1 MLNFENLD
9 EKFVRI
15 VNSSQWKELQ
25 EKFNNCPDIYVLGHG
40 GNLAVADHAAVDIT
54 RLSNGTK
61 NAMCPGSAVVATSL
75 INDTSFDQ
83 WMVAWLQQRTSTR
96 TKGQMKKSLVYG
108 ISSSGTSKDVI
119 KALQW
124 ASDNGMETCLLTAKP
139 IPGKIKGLTQ
149 VLLGVDYYHTAE
161 CLSLLL
167 QYQLT
172 HGSGKEC
179 PPIGQNS
186 PEELEKLNWNKGIRK
201 HSYPDEEINL
211 GIDFDGVIHNNDKGF
226 YDGTIYGDPIEGT
239 EDALKTL
246 ADKYTLICYT
256 AKAKPDRMLIN
267 GKTGTEL
274 VWEWLKKH
282 KFDKYISKVT
292 SEKPRAVAYID
303 DKAIRFSNWDHCL
316 ASLESAIAAEEL
328 ISAFTITPD
337 AILNTPALVNP
348 TSPLGT
354 TGLKLVPSA
363 TMIAVS
369 VLVPIVK
376 SSPEIVK
383 SPVTTT
389 LPPNVALPASDISK
403 VKAVTSE
410 PPSLPLIYKSLSDT
424 LVCIVTSLDELNIRR
439 TSVPSSS

>member
-1 MLNFENLD
+1 MMNIENIGHRFT
-9 EKFVRI
+9 EI
-15 VNSSQWKELQ
+15 VNTPEWNELQ
-25 EKFNNCPDIYVLGHG
+25 EKYNKCDDIYVLGHG
-40 GNLAVADHAAVDIT
+40 GNMGVADHTAVDMT

-61 NAMCPGSAVVATSL
+61 NAMCPGSCVVATSL
-75 INDTSFDQ
+75 INDTDFTQ

-201 HSYPDEEINL
+201 HSYPDEEVNL

-303 DKAIRFSNWDHCL
+303 DKVIRFSNWDHCL
-316 ASLESAIAAEEL
+316 VSLESAKI
-328 ISAFTITPD
+328 I
-337 AILNTPALVNP
+337 
-348 TSPLGT
+348 
-354 TGLKLVPSA
+354 
-363 TMIAVS
+363 
-369 VLVPIVK
+369 
-376 SSPEIVK
+376 
-383 SPVTTT
+383 
-389 LPPNVALPASDISK
+389 
-403 VKAVTSE
+403 
-410 PPSLPLIYKSLSDT
+410 
-424 LVCIVTSLDELNIRR
+424 
-439 TSVPSSS
+439 